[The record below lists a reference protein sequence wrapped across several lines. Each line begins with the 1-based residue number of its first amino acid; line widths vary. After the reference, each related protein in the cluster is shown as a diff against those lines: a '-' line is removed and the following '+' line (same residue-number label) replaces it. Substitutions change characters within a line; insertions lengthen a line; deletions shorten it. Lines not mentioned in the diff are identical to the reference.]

1 MTNPALQV
9 SHLTKTYPAFKLDD
23 VSFEVEAGTCTAL
36 IGENG
41 SGKSTILRCLLSEI
55 VPESGE
61 IRFYGHNPKEEIS
74 THALI
79 GSCKDHLLFPEFFTP
94 AMVSQL
100 FARLYPLWDARGF
113 EDFLQKQKISMNQP
127 LKKMSRGMKAKVSL
141 ATAMHHQTPL
151 LLLDEA
157 TSGLD
162 PVVREE
168 MLDALQEYM
177 EDENRSILITS
188 HISSDLERIADN
200 IILISGG
207 RIVLQQPKDEL
218 LNSLILAHLRKDQ
231 LDLIEPELILGIR
244 RQPLQVDVLIK
255 DREEF
260 TARYPDYDWDPITL
274 DDLVL
279 MFSDKADQ
287 PLKGDHHA

>member
-9 SHLTKTYPAFKLDD
+9 SHLTKTYPEFRLEN
-23 VSFEVEAGTCTAL
+23 VSFEVQAGTCTAL

-41 SGKSTILRCLLSEI
+41 SGKSTIIRCLTGES

-61 IRFYGHNPKEEIS
+61 ILFYGHNPKKEIS
-74 THALI
+74 AHALI
-79 GSCKDHLLFPEFFTP
+79 GFCSDHLMFPEMFTP
-94 AMVSQL
+94 GQVSEL
-100 FARLYPLWDARGF
+100 FSRLYAGWDARGF
-113 EDFLQKQKISMNQP
+113 EDFLAAQNISMKQT

-141 ATAMHHQTPL
+141 AAALHHNAPL

-168 MLDALQEYM
+168 MLDSLQEYM

-200 IILISGG
+200 IILIADGK
-207 RIVLQQPKDEL
+207 IVLQGVKDDL
-218 LNSLILAHLRKDQ
+218 LNRLMMAHLKEDQ
-231 LDLIEPELILGIR
+231 LELVDPQLIMGIR
-244 RQPLQVDVLIK
+244 RQPLFADVLIRDK
-255 DREEF
+255 EDF
-260 TARYPDYDWDPITL
+260 LARYPDYDWDPIRL

-279 MFSDKADQ
+279 MFSDKADHQ
-287 PLKGDHHA
+287 PQKGKRV

>member
-79 GSCKDHLLFPEFFTP
+79 GSCKDHLLFSEFFTP

-141 ATAMHHQTPL
+141 ATAMHHQAPL

-218 LNSLILAHLRKDQ
+218 LNSLILALLRKDQ